1 MCRLTAYVGPEIPLD
16 RLIFGG
22 DHSLLKQSY
31 SAREL
36 RSGTVNVD
44 GYGIAW
50 FPAAEPVRMAEARP
64 VWHDPDLGPVLRSI
78 VRPLGLAAVRSATP
92 GIPVD
97 RNAVAP
103 LLHDRWAFA
112 LNGFIWDF
120 RASAM
125 RSMRRDL
132 PDHLYAALSGVSDTE
147 TIFLTAVA
155 ARGPRRGGGTAES
168 GDHGWRRGRLHPGQ
182 QRPGSQLPL
191 LEFGVHR
198 GPGWDPGGLGASH
211 ARRPLG
217 AGPGRPCD
225 LRPGRSGPC
234 HRADLTEDET
244 ATGPTGSPA
253 SSWAPGSPGM
263 V

>member
-31 SAREL
+31 AAQEL

-50 FPAAEPVRMAEARP
+50 FPAANPVRIAEARP
-64 VWHDPDLGPVLRSI
+64 VWHDPDLGPVLSSI
-78 VRPLGLAAVRSATP
+78 ERPVALAAVRSATP

-103 LLHDRWAFA
+103 ILHDRWAFA
-112 LNGFIWDF
+112 LNGFVWDF
-120 RASAM
+120 RTSAM

-147 TIFLTAVA
+147 TLFLTAVTALERGASLADGLRYAFEASVA
-155 ARGPRRGGGTAES
+155 AAATGGVAAQLNLAITDGAGVAFTRGSNGPDPNSLYWSSESSVAPGGTLVASE
-168 GDHGWRRGRLHPGQ
+168 
-182 QRPGSQLPL
+182 PL
-191 LEFGVHR
+191 T
-198 GPGWDPGGLGASH
+198 PDDP
-211 ARRPLG
+211 
-217 AGPGRPCD
+217 
-225 LRPGRSGPC
+225 
-234 HRADLTEDET
+234 
-244 ATGPTGSPA
+244 
-253 SSWAPGSPGM
+253 WAPVPEGHVFSLRLGEAP
-263 V
+263 VIEPI